1 MNIRSNSIANK
12 TGTGAVTLSYGASIP
27 PGQLLS
33 VQGNLNI
40 SGIATVGFL
49 TSQNANITGVVTA
62 TTFSGNG
69 SGLTNI
75 PVVSASKS
83 IALRYII
90 ADPPLRS

>member
-1 MNIRSNSIANK
+1 MRIRSDSIVNK
-12 TGTGAVTLSYGASIP
+12 NGDGSIQFSNGAVAAE
-27 PGQLLS
+27 GQPII

-49 TSQNANITGVVTA
+49 TAKNANITGVITA
-62 TTFSGNG
+62 TSFVGDG
-69 SGLTNI
+69 SQLTNI
-75 PVVSASKS
+75 PTVNTSRS